1 MRSRLIGVVV
11 AITIV
16 LSNTVYAAVPPR
28 SDIVGVNASDVQQS
42 TYIASTGDSYVV
54 EHGKQDIYTPGFHD
68 YGEQQILTDYSGSTN
83 NMSVYGIVDYKTK
96 KKFSASKNDMGALAT
111 LFTGGAMMVTT
122 NAHAH
127 IDNVELA
134 EEYDLINP
142 ADEEGCVTQ
151 SELVVMFADVQ
162 KFKEMGTDSTEIPT
176 TEQEIIKAIKDEFNI
191 ESSSTIYVRYNVNG
205 IKWYVVYGDDTG
217 EVEEGLSK
225 AIVAGAYCVR
235 QDGNVAGV
243 TLKNY
248 DKLRNGSERDKAERF
263 VDIVSEI
270 ECIISTVK

>member
-1 MRSRLIGVVV
+1 MRSRLVGVVV
-11 AITIV
+11 ALTIV

-28 SDIVGVNASDVQQS
+28 SDVVGVNASNVQQS
-42 TYIASTGDSYVV
+42 TYMAVTGNSYVV

-83 NMSVYGIVDYKTK
+83 DMSVYGIVNYKTN

-111 LFTGGAMMVTT
+111 LFTGGAIMMTT

-127 IDNVELA
+127 IGDAELA

-142 ADEEGCVTQ
+142 ADDRGCITQ
-151 SELVVMFADVQ
+151 SELMVMYADVR
-162 KFKEMGTDSTEIPT
+162 KMKEQGTDSTEIPT

-191 ESSSTIYVRYNVNG
+191 ESGSSIYVKHNVNG
-205 IKWYVVYGDDTG
+205 IKWHVVYGDDDDEAG
-217 EVEEGLSK
+217 DGLSK
-225 AIVAGAYCVR
+225 AIVAGAYGVR
-235 QDGNVAGV
+235 QDGNVVGV
-243 TLKNY
+243 TLKSY
-248 DKLRNGSERDKAERF
+248 DKLRNGSERDKSERF
-263 VDIVSEI
+263 AEIVSEM

>member
-11 AITIV
+11 TLTIV
-16 LSNTVYAAVPPR
+16 LSNTVYAAIPPR
-28 SDIVGVNASDVQQS
+28 SDVVGVNASDVQQS
-42 TYIASTGDSYVV
+42 TYMVVTGNSYVV

-83 NMSVYGIVDYKTK
+83 DMSVYGIVNYKTN

-111 LFTGGAMMVTT
+111 LFTGGAIMMTT

-127 IDNVELA
+127 IGDAELA

-142 ADEEGCVTQ
+142 ADEGGCITQ
-151 SELVVMFADVQ
+151 SELMVMYADV
-162 KFKEMGTDSTEIPT
+162 KKVKEQGTDSTEIPT
-176 TEQEIIKAIKDEFNI
+176 TEQEIIKAIKDEFSI
-191 ESSSTIYVRYNVNG
+191 ESGSSIYVKYNING
-205 IKWYVVYGDDTG
+205 TKWYVVYGDDD
-217 EVEEGLSK
+217 EAAEEGLSK
-225 AIVAGAYCVR
+225 AIVAGAYGVR
-235 QDGNVAGV
+235 QDGNVVGV
-243 TLKNY
+243 TLKSY

-263 VDIVSEI
+263 VDIVSEM

>member
-11 AITIV
+11 ALTVV

-28 SDIVGVNASDVQQS
+28 NDIVGVNTSDVQQS
-42 TYIASTGDSYVV
+42 TYMAATGNSYVV

-83 NMSVYGIVDYKTK
+83 DMSVYGIVNYKTN
-96 KKFSASKNDMGALAT
+96 KKFSASKNDMGALAM
-111 LFTGGAMMVTT
+111 LFTGGAIMMTT

-127 IDNVELA
+127 VGDVELA
-134 EEYDLINP
+134 KEYDLINP
-142 ADEEGCVTQ
+142 ADEEGCITQ

-176 TEQEIIKAIKDEFNI
+176 TEQDIIKAIKDEFNV
-191 ESSSTIYVRYNVNG
+191 ESSSAIYVRYNVSG

-217 EVEEGLSK
+217 EVEAGLSK
-225 AIVAGAYCVR
+225 AIVAGAYGVR
-235 QDGNVAGV
+235 QDGNVIGV
-243 TLKNY
+243 TLKSY
-248 DKLRNGSERDKAERF
+248 DRLRNGSERDKAERF
-263 VDIVSEI
+263 VDIVSEM